1 MFCRGVI
8 GPTIASMTD
17 VGDRGAVRV
26 LDAVTTRVRAANP
39 SHMTL
44 TGTNTYLVGD
54 HADGDLVVVDPGPT
68 LPAHRQTIESAIA
81 DRRGRVT
88 GVVVTH
94 HHHDH
99 AEAVGWAAEWGV
111 DALAFDPER
120 IPGTRPLGDGGT
132 VAAGTIDL
140 VAHHQ
145 PGHTSD
151 HLCLQVPATGAVL
164 TGDHVLG
171 EGTTVIAWPDGDLG
185 HYLASLRALRALDPR
200 VLYPGHGEVI
210 EDPAGHVDALLAHR
224 RERTRQIVA
233 AVADGPVTVDQIVSD
248 VYPDLAAGLR
258 PAAARSVNA
267 HLADLER
274 RGRAVQDGGGWRGA

>member
-8 GPTIASMTD
+8 GHTIASMTD
-17 VGDRGAVRV
+17 VGEPGAVQS

-44 TGTNTYLVGD
+44 TGTNTYLIGD
-54 HADGDLVVVDPGPT
+54 PTDGGLVVVDPGPT
-68 LPAHRQTIESAIA
+68 LPGHRRAIEAA
-81 DRRGRVT
+81 VGGRRGQIT
-88 GVVVTH
+88 GVVITH

-111 DALAFDPER
+111 DALAFDPAR
-120 IPGTRPLGDGGT
+120 IAGARALGDGAT
-132 VAAGTIDL
+132 VAAGAVEL

-145 PGHTSD
+145 PGHTAD

-185 HYLASLRALRALDPR
+185 HYLASLRALRALGPR

-210 EDPAGHVDALLAHR
+210 EDPTTRVDALLAHR
-224 RERTRQIVA
+224 QERTRQIVA
-233 AVADGPVTVDQIVSD
+233 ALVGGPVTVDEIVTV

-258 PAAARSVNA
+258 AAAARSVNA

-274 RGRAVQDGGGWRGA
+274 SGRVVQDGGGWRGA

>member
-1 MFCRGVI
+1 
-8 GPTIASMTD
+8 MTD
-17 VGDRGAVRV
+17 VGDRGAVRS

-54 HADGDLVVVDPGPT
+54 PVDGDLVVVDPGPA
-68 LPAHRQTIESAIA
+68 LPAHRHAIEAA
-81 DRRGRVT
+81 VGARRGRVT

-94 HHHDH
+94 HHPDH
-99 AEAVGWAAEWGV
+99 AEAVGWAAAWGV
-111 DALAFDPER
+111 DALAFAPER

-132 VAAGTIDL
+132 VAAGAIDL

-145 PGHTSD
+145 PGHTAD
-151 HLCLQVPATGAVL
+151 HLCLHVPSTGAVL

-185 HYLASLRALRALDPR
+185 QYLSSLRALRALDPH

-224 RERTRQIVA
+224 RERTRQVVA
-233 AVADGPVTVDQIVSD
+233 AVADGPATVDEIVSV
-248 VYPDLAAGLR
+248 VYPELAAGLR

-274 RGRAVQDGGGWRGA
+274 RGRVVHDGGGWRGA